1 MVIVIEEKYLWLLL
15 IKGLDYYVF
24 IKLINTFETMEN
36 IYEKSKNKYL
46 FKQILY
52 SNNVYISNE
61 IIFQITNSVIKN
73 QSKTIYQKLKLNNI
87 KIVGILT
94 NDYPENLK
102 KIYMPPLGIFCLGN
116 TELLG
121 ENNIKN
127 HTYYSKDFSCYGNKV
142 YKLMLNY
149 NKTSKISNVFNEEIK
164 KLELEDNSNLISK
177 CNIGKNIIIL
187 KNNILEILENEK
199 IDFIEKIK
207 LKNINLKD
215 NLFIFFCYDN
225 YFEKSSYEIFLE
237 YFTGVLDCI
246 LIPESSYNKEIYVIT
261 SLLLEQGK
269 DIHVVPGNIYTSSS
283 YFSNFLLKEG
293 ANMILNKYD
302 LEKYYY

>member
-1 MVIVIEEKYLWLLL
+1 MIVIEEKYLWLLL

-24 IKLINTFETMEN
+24 IKLINTFETIEN

-61 IIFQITNSVIKN
+61 IIFQITNSVIKT
-73 QSKTIYQKLKLNNI
+73 QSKTIYQKLKSNNI

-94 NDYPENLK
+94 TDYPENLK
-102 KIYMPPLGIFCLGN
+102 KIYMPPLGIFCIGN
-116 TELLG
+116 TELLSKS
-121 ENNIKN
+121 NIKN
-127 HTYYSKDFSCYGNKV
+127 YTYYSKDFSCYGNKI

-149 NKTSKISNVFNEEIK
+149 NKTTKIINVFNEEIK
-164 KLELEDNSNLISK
+164 NLKLDFNSYDAM
-177 CNIGKNIIIL
+177 GKNVTIL
-187 KNNILEILENEK
+187 KNNILEILEDEK
-199 IDFIEKIK
+199 IDFIEEIK
-207 LKNINLKD
+207 LKKVNLKD
-215 NLFIFFCYDN
+215 NLYVFFCYDN
-225 YFEKSSYEIFLE
+225 YFKKSSYEIFLE

-293 ANMILNKYD
+293 ANVLLNKYD